1 VKPSD
6 LRPQLAKPPTATSI
20 RPAEAVKSSEWQV
33 ERKWDGMRA
42 LFHILPGETLIYS
55 RTGQDLRPQFPELC
69 RLHEEIEPPAIL
81 DGEIVALT
89 EDGLESLE
97 LLQLRAGDKQARRMD
112 EIPVCPVFFDVLA
125 AKVGNGDQFD
135 GGDRPHSERLGI
147 LRYLLAGTRYSTPEI
162 LTSGDIPAHWEGV
175 ICKRAAAPY
184 RSGKRSADW
193 LKYKFVQTAT
203 LRATG
208 LTPGK
213 GSRSAHFGAVLVEDA
228 AGVHRGQVGSG
239 FSDAQIAE
247 IESWGEW
254 WSDSERES
262 WPLIEVEYRLL
273 SKTGLLINTAYKG
286 RRLDKAEPDDLAAVK
301 TSSIPTTNKKESV
314 MSKAKGGSTEAAPK
328 KSTPKKSKSKLTPLL
343 EDGSDKELAEF
354 LLANLTYSDKTWAS
368 RAGRSS
374 RKKGESRSEFI
385 ERVLLKGGDSE

>member
-20 RPAEAVKSSEWQV
+20 RPAEAVKSPDWQV

-42 LFHILPGETLIYS
+42 LFHILPDRTLIFS
-55 RTGQDLRPQFPELC
+55 RTGQDLCPQFPELC
-69 RLHEEIEPPAIL
+69 SLHEEIPPPAIL

-89 EDGLESLE
+89 EEGVESLE
-97 LLQLRAGDKQARRMD
+97 LLQLRAGDKQARRKD
-112 EIPVCPVFFDVLA
+112 EIPVSPVFFDVLA
-125 AKVGNGDQFD
+125 AKVGNGDEFD

-162 LTSGDIPAHWEGV
+162 LTAGDIPAHWEGV
-175 ICKRAAAPY
+175 ICKRADAPY
-184 RSGKRSADW
+184 RPGKRTSDW
-193 LKYKFVQTAT
+193 LKYKFTHSAT

-213 GSRSAHFGAVLVEDA
+213 GSRAGHFGAVTVEDA

-247 IESWGEW
+247 IEGWGEW
-254 WSDSERES
+254 WEGPRED

-286 RRLDKAEPDDLAAVK
+286 RRLDKTEPDDLAAVT

-314 MSKAKGGSTEAAPK
+314 MSKSKGGSTETAPK

-374 RKKGESRSEFI
+374 RRKGESRSEFI
-385 ERVLLKGGDSE
+385 ERVLLKGGSDS

>member
-20 RPAEAVKSSEWQV
+20 RPAEAVKSPDWQV

-42 LFHILPGETLIYS
+42 VFHILPGETLIYS

-69 RLHEEIEPPAIL
+69 SLHEEIDPPAIL

-112 EIPVCPVFFDVLA
+112 EIPVSPVFFDVLA
-125 AKVGNGDQFD
+125 AKVGNGEEFD
-135 GGDRPHSERLGI
+135 GGDRPHSERLAI
-147 LRYLLAGTRYSTPEI
+147 LRYLLTGTRYSTPEI
-162 LTSGDIPAHWEGV
+162 LTGGDIPAHWEGV
-175 ICKRAAAPY
+175 ICKRADAPY
-184 RSGKRSADW
+184 RPGKRTSDW
-193 LKYKFVQTAT
+193 VKYKFTHSAT
-203 LRATG
+203 LRASG

-213 GSRSAHFGAVLVEDA
+213 GSRAGHFGAVLVEDA
-228 AGVHRGQVGSG
+228 EGVHRGQVGSG

-247 IESWGEW
+247 VESWGEW
-254 WSDSERES
+254 WEGPRED

-286 RRLDKAEPDDLAAVK
+286 RRLDKEEPDDLAAVPK
-301 TSSIPTTNKKESV
+301 TSIPNKKEATVPAGKSETK
-314 MSKAKGGSTEAAPK
+314 SKSKGGSTTKTKP
-328 KSTPKKSKSKLTPLL
+328 KSKSKLAPLL
-343 EDGSDKELAEF
+343 ESGSDRELAEF

-385 ERVLLKGGDSE
+385 ERVLLAKSS